1 MPESQIADI
10 AHNRS
15 STVPSHMPYITT
27 YFMPRAIGDRPRVVP
42 NGSVNLAFIGNYAE
56 TERDTV
62 FTTEYSVRT
71 AMEAVYTLLNIARG
85 VPEVFDSCF
94 DIRMLLQSVYYLN
107 DCKKLREIDVPWV
120 MKLLEKQGMKHV
132 HGTYLEQL
140 LRDAKL
146 I

>member
-1 MPESQIADI
+1 
-10 AHNRS
+10 
-15 STVPSHMPYITT
+15 
-27 YFMPRAIGDRPRVVP
+27 MPRALGDRPLVVP
-42 NGSVNLAFIGNYAE
+42 RGSVNLAFIGNYAE
-56 TERDTV
+56 TDRDTV

-71 AMEAVYTLLNIARG
+71 AMQAVYTLLNIDRG

-94 DIRMLLQSVYYLN
+94 DIRMLLQSIYYLN
-107 DCKKLREIDVPWV
+107 DCKKLQQLDVPWV

-132 HGTYLEQL
+132 RGTYLEQL

>member
-1 MPESQIADI
+1 
-10 AHNRS
+10 
-15 STVPSHMPYITT
+15 
-27 YFMPRAIGDRPRVVP
+27 MPRALGDRPLVVP
-42 NGSVNLAFIGNYAE
+42 RGSVNLAFIGNYAE

-71 AMEAVYTLLNIARG
+71 AMEAVYTLLNIDRG

-94 DIRMLLQSVYYLN
+94 DVRVLLQSIYYLN
-107 DCKKLREIDVPWV
+107 DKKKLRDIDVPWV
-120 MKLLEKQGMKHV
+120 LKLLEHQGLKQV

-146 I
+146 V

>member
-1 MPESQIADI
+1 
-10 AHNRS
+10 
-15 STVPSHMPYITT
+15 
-27 YFMPRAIGDRPRVVP
+27 MPRALGDRPLVVP
-42 NGSVNLAFIGNYAE
+42 RGSVNLAFIGNYAE

-71 AMEAVYTLLNIARG
+71 AMEAVYTLLNIDRG

-94 DIRMLLQSVYYLN
+94 DVRVLLHSIYYLN
-107 DCKKLREIDVPWV
+107 DKKKLRDIDVPWV
-120 MKLLEKQGMKHV
+120 LKLLEHQGLKQV

-146 I
+146 V

>member
-1 MPESQIADI
+1 MPK
-10 AHNRS
+10 N
-15 STVPSHMPYITT
+15 
-27 YFMPRAIGDRPRVVP
+27 
-42 NGSVNLAFIGNYAE
+42 SVNLAFIGNYAE

-71 AMEAVYTLLNIARG
+71 AMEAVYTLLNLDRG

-107 DCKKLREIDVPWV
+107 DCKKLNQIDVPWV
-120 MKLLEKQGMKHV
+120 LKLLEKQGMKHV
-132 HGTYLEQL
+132 TGTYLEQL